1 MFVEKHMSSPV
12 ITVTPDLPFQ
22 DALKLMHERK
32 FRRLPVVNK
41 QGKLV
46 GIVSERDLLYTS
58 PAPATTLSAG
68 EMNYLLS
75 KIDVQ
80 STMTKKVITITPG
93 TTVEDAASIMIDK
106 KIGGLPVLDGNDV
119 VGIITETDLFKTLV
133 GVIGGGQP
141 GLRLSLEVPRK
152 RGVLAS
158 LSKTILDLG
167 GFVVSVCSFPI
178 EEKPND
184 DGLVIKVRDVGKD
197 QLVDELDELGDHVLD
212 AREG

>member
-12 ITVTPDLPFQ
+12 VTVPPDLPFQ
-22 DALKLMHERK
+22 DALKLMQERK

-46 GIVSERDLLYTS
+46 GIISERDLLYAS
-58 PAPATTLSAG
+58 PSPATTLSVW

-80 STMTKKVITITPG
+80 SIMTKKVITITPG

-106 KIGGLPVLDGNDV
+106 KIGGLPVLDGNTV
-119 VGIITETDLFKTLV
+119 AGIITETDIFRILV

-152 RGVLAS
+152 RGVLAD
-158 LSKTILDLG
+158 LSKAIFDQG
-167 GFVVSVCSFPI
+167 GFIVSVGSFPI
-178 EEKPND
+178 EEKPEE
-184 DGLVIKVRDVGKD
+184 DGLVIKVRDVSKG
-197 QLVDELDELGDHVLD
+197 QLVDTLEKLGDRVTD
-212 AREG
+212 AREV